1 VSRSGI
7 LSRVAEAFTLLLA
20 IALLG
25 GCVRDA
31 VLATWNIRILSDNS
45 RDDDELA
52 LIADV
57 IGRYDFVAV
66 QEARDTAVLDRL
78 VAILPGYSYL
88 ASAPVGRS
96 VREIY
101 AFLYR
106 SDVVEPVGEASLY
119 PDPDDMFIREPYVAG
134 FRVGRFDF
142 TVVSIHL
149 LYGDSIG
156 ERREELRLLD
166 DVVAWVDEQNG
177 DESDILLMG
186 DFNFPASDAGWEL
199 DGWEFLVSP
208 DSMTTITDTSSY
220 DNVVYRHE
228 YTGELAGLYEIYA
241 FDEFVFRND
250 DDAASLAVSDH
261 RPVAALFRISPL
273 ADDD

>member
-1 VSRSGI
+1 MGRSAKSSRLAAALI
-7 LSRVAEAFTLLLA
+7 LLLA
-20 IALLG
+20 VSVLG

-31 VLATWNIRILSDNS
+31 VVATWNIRILSDNS

-78 VAILPGYSYL
+78 MMMLPEYTYV
-88 ASAPVGRS
+88 ASAPVGRG

-101 AFLYR
+101 AFVYR

-119 PDPDDMFIREPYVAG
+119 PDPDDVFIREPYVAG
-134 FRVGRFDF
+134 FRIGHFDF
-142 TVVSIHL
+142 TIVSIHL

-166 DVVAWVDEQNG
+166 DVVAWVDEENG
-177 DESDILLMG
+177 NESDILLVG

-199 DGWEFLVSP
+199 DGWDFLVSP
-208 DSMTTITDTSSY
+208 DLMTTITDTSSY

-228 YTGELAGLYEIYA
+228 HTGELAGLYEIYA
-241 FDEFVFRND
+241 FDELLFGND

-261 RPVAALFRISPL
+261 RPVAALFRISAI